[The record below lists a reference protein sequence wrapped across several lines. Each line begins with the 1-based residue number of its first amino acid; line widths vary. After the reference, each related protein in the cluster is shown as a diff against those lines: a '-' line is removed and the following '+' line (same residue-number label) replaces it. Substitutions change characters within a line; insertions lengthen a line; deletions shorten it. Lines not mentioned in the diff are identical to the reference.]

1 MEGENVTHM
10 YTEYLLFSFK
20 EANAAICD
28 NRGKPGRQ
36 WVNEVSQAPDG
47 PVATRVEVLW
57 GKGSGEHR
65 KSSQR
70 TAETHRQLR
79 NLVSFWACLSLE
91 FHQESFW
98 KPQHLY
104 DLGRGDL
111 GVTMK
116 STFNTCCF
124 GFRATRFTVWLLR
137 VLLIYRGPTGTV
149 IHQRSSR
156 TIL

>member
-1 MEGENVTHM
+1 MKGENVTHM

-79 NLVSFWACLSLE
+79 NLVRFWACLSLE

-104 DLGRGDL
+104 DLGHGDL
-111 GVTMK
+111 GVHEIY
-116 STFNTCCF
+116 FQHL
-124 GFRATRFTVWLLR
+124 LLR
-137 VLLIYRGPTGTV
+137 FQSNSFYCLAAACAPDI
-149 IHQRSSR
+149 QRPHRDSDPPEKQ
-156 TIL
+156 